1 MGMLTEKQERLVSSF
16 LYARQREQLDGPQ
29 DGPQNLAFM
38 PAKQGHEGVEAE
50 VAFERAQYTETGQDQ
65 RAKELLTNIGR
76 LEDQL
81 EAYRRLGPT
90 LHRHLEMQA
99 ATAKSLKAL
108 EAKSAH
114 IEEMAATMWWDSKML
129 MCVVTIFGLG
139 MCIYV
144 SFLHARQN
152 STNPTAPRIVFANSA
167 KRASFAA
174 AAPKTETPAPCEYFS
189 LNEES
194 VAAATEDDWWMQPT
208 GSEPVPAAANI
219 AAS

>member
-1 MGMLTEKQERLVSSF
+1 MGMLSENQARLVSSF
-16 LYARQREQLDGPQ
+16 LQAKEQEQLDGPQ
-29 DGPQNLAFM
+29 DLALM

-50 VAFERAQYTETGQDQ
+50 VAFERAQYTETGVSSRD
-65 RAKELLTNIGR
+65 KELLTNIGR

-129 MCVVTIFGLG
+129 MCIVTMFGFALCG
-139 MCIYV
+139 YV
-144 SFLHARQN
+144 SFLDARQN
-152 STNPTAPRIVFANSA
+152 SAHPTAPRIVFANSA
-167 KRASFAA
+167 KRTNFEA
-174 AAPKTETPAPCEYFS
+174 AAPKAESPANCEYFS
-189 LNEES
+189 LNEEPG
-194 VAAATEDDWWMQPT
+194 AAHTAEDDWWMQPT
-208 GSEPVPAAANI
+208 GSEQRPAAAVE
-219 AAS
+219 AAA